1 MFIAAKLSLTMLTA
15 EGKQFHFQLFHSVD
29 LYMSEMRHLQ
39 MASQSLSKSRD
50 QTEVRVC
57 FFDKNRRVQSVGF
70 LTVLK
75 VLFLI
80 AANVRTQI
88 IAINLLGI

>member
-1 MFIAAKLSLTMLTA
+1 MFIAAKLSLTA

-29 LYMSEMRHLQ
+29 LYMSEMRYLQ
-39 MASQSLSKSRD
+39 MASQSLLKLRD

-57 FFDKNRRVQSVGF
+57 FFDNNRHVQSVGF

-80 AANVRTQI
+80 AENVRTQI